1 MCVKGER
8 DSIDMVVI
16 IIEIIRTGRNAKGQ
30 GQRVVRGVENWQ
42 ISPLGAVLA
51 ISFGKCAI
59 FP

>member
-1 MCVKGER
+1 MYGRYNNRNNLHGKKCKG
-8 DSIDMVVI
+8 
-16 IIEIIRTGRNAKGQ
+16 RTQ